1 MTYEDYRQIRS
12 AMAYAE
18 TQLAERSQT
27 ELEAVAALHDL
38 VAARRFL
45 EDVVIKAGYDLPA

>member
-1 MTYEDYRQIRS
+1 
-12 AMAYAE
+12 MAYAE

-27 ELEAVAALHDL
+27 ELEAEAALHDL
-38 VAARRFL
+38 VAARRLL